1 MDQLG
6 SRLQETICALA
17 TPWGRSAIAV
27 IRVSGPQ
34 SHAYLSILC
43 PKLESF
49 LTKLQE
55 KKSSVLVGELFDL
68 RGELLDEVVLTVF
81 FKGRSFTGEDIVE
94 ISCHGNPQ
102 LVETILGELIELG
115 ARPARA
121 GEFTL
126 RAFLNDRL
134 DLVKAESVL
143 AMIESE
149 SRWGQKNAVLNLRGQ
164 LSKQLDRI
172 QDELVGLLAQL
183 EVSLDFFEEGFDVLS
198 RQDLR
203 DKLKDLSSRLE
214 SWLNSSKRSISTAQ
228 GIKVGFLG
236 RPNAGKSS
244 LFNLLLQEDRAIVSP
259 LAGTTRDVVEAQVR
273 WDKLLFRLQDSA
285 GLRPSDDPVELQGL
299 MKARRTHSEADL
311 VLFVFDG
318 LLGWTPEDSAIL
330 QEFLKT
336 TSKAEHLV
344 LFIATKRD
352 LGGGDVV
359 VTEAPPRSGFLHLN
373 TQDLGQRS
381 AVLDLM
387 SRIWLQD
394 FSQEEE
400 STGQIVL
407 LQARQIDLVRRAV
420 EALQRAGEMA
430 HDWSASEFCATD
442 VRLALDLI
450 HELQG
455 RRFDD
460 EILDRV
466 FRDFCI
472 GK

>member
-34 SHAYLSILC
+34 SHSLLGRLS
-43 PKLESF
+43 PKFETF
-49 LTKLQE
+49 I
-55 KKSSVLVGELFDL
+55 KKTADSKTRVLVAELFDL

-81 FKGRSFTGEDIVE
+81 FKGRSFTGEDTVE

-102 LVETILGELIELG
+102 LVETVLSELIELG
-115 ARPARA
+115 ACPARA
-121 GEFTL
+121 GEFTM
-126 RAFLNDRL
+126 RAFLNNRM

-149 SRWGQKNAVLNLRGQ
+149 SRWGQKKAVLNLRGQ
-164 LSKQLDRI
+164 LSKELDRI
-172 QDELVGLLAQL
+172 QDELVSLLAQL

-198 RQDLR
+198 RQTLR
-203 DKLKDLSSRLE
+203 DRLKALKIRLD
-214 SWLNSSKRSISTAQ
+214 SWLESSKRSVSTSQ

-244 LFNLLLQEDRAIVSP
+244 LFNLLLHEDRSIVSP
-259 LAGTTRDVVEAQVR
+259 MAGTTRDVVEAQVR
-273 WDKLLFRLQDSA
+273 WDKLLFCLQDSA
-285 GLRPSDDPVELQGL
+285 GLRASEDPIELQGL
-299 MKARRTHSEADL
+299 KRARRVHAEADL

-318 LLGWTPEDSAIL
+318 LLGWTSEDSEL
-330 QEFLKT
+330 LREFL
-336 TSKAEHLV
+336 SFPGKAGNPI

-352 LGGGDVV
+352 LGGGCEVLI
-359 VTEAPPRSGFLHLN
+359 EAPPQAGFLHLN
-373 TQDLGQRS
+373 TQDLDQRS
-381 AVLDLM
+381 SVLDLM
-387 SRIWLQD
+387 SQIWLQ
-394 FSQEEE
+394 SASLQEE

-455 RRFDD
+455 RKFDD